1 MIDVKNKKVKREYK
15 KQNKQKT
22 KQKFKRSL
30 NLLEEKELTQEVRKY
45 LFLYDKIHK
54 AYMEKDA
61 VNKAWNEIA
70 KKFEFLE
77 NSKVISSN
85 L

>member
-1 MIDVKNKKVKREYK
+1 
-15 KQNKQKT
+15 
-22 KQKFKRSL
+22 
-30 NLLEEKELTQEVRKY
+30 
-45 LFLYDKIHK
+45 
-54 AYMEKDA
+54 MEKDA

-85 L
+85 LYTPNSQNTSEFS